1 MIIASNIAFVR
12 NRENSLFAALIL
24 QNNSRLWCS
33 LESNKRFIPTWVF
46 FCGVRLPSRTFI
58 YAITVLAVVI
68 IAGGVAWTFFGSD
81 EPDTPSVPDNSLPVS
96 GNPSGPSWFGNP
108 QTTEPSGNS
117 SETPGESLVTVDE
130 EARDAAVAFMK
141 STHPGIA
148 QYLSD
153 LSWNGGWIDS
163 EEENTEAYVYYAQE
177 WTFTVKWQSV
187 SNPVYK
193 ISAQYASET
202 TTIVWE
208 GSYQNGVVKET
219 SFSYAP

>member
-1 MIIASNIAFVR
+1 MNFGSNIVFDKIG
-12 NRENSLFAALIL
+12 EDSLLADPIL
-24 QNNSRLWCS
+24 QNNTRLWCS

-96 GNPSGPSWFGNP
+96 GNPSSPSGSGNP

-141 STHPGIA
+141 SKHPGIA
-148 QYLSD
+148 QYLTD
-153 LSWNGGWIDS
+153 LSWNGGWTNS
-163 EEENTEAYVYYAQE
+163 EEENTETYVYYAQE

-193 ISAQYASET
+193 VSAQYASET

-208 GSYQNGVVKET
+208 GTYQNGVVKET
-219 SFSYAP
+219 SFSYTP